1 MFTRRYFVFCAKC
14 AASLDQVIMSENEII
29 ARNVKD
35 IRKSFGL
42 SQIDFA
48 ANCGISVE
56 ELSLIERNRADPK
69 LSTLQKIAAYIGE
82 PVAYLITEND
92 GVLYTV

>member
-1 MFTRRYFVFCAKC
+1 MC
-14 AASLDQVIMSENEII
+14 ENEII
-29 ARNVKD
+29 AINVRK
-35 IRKSFGL
+35 IRKEFCQ
-42 SQIDFA
+42 SQMDFA

-82 PVAYLITEND
+82 PVAYLITEVD
-92 GVLYTV
+92 GVVYAV